1 MEMGESH
8 IGNTPF
14 GEDENGSFFYRGP
27 RRSRLLR
34 GPGSLYKIM
43 KGECSSQLSFLKP
56 QLHQENNNIK
66 ISFLQVIC
74 YILIRYNNIGIDLRA
89 NHSF

>member
-34 GPGSLYKIM
+34 GPGSLCKIM
-43 KGECSSQLSFLKP
+43 QGQFCSQLSFLKP

-74 YILIRYNNIGIDLRA
+74 YILPCYNNIDIG
-89 NHSF
+89 

>member
-14 GEDENGSFFYRGP
+14 GEDENGSFFYGDP

-34 GPGSLYKIM
+34 GPGSLCKIM
-43 KGECSSQLSFLKP
+43 KGQFCSQLSFLKP

-74 YILIRYNNIGIDLRA
+74 YILSCYNNIDM
-89 NHSF
+89 N